1 MAMADPGVESTLHH
15 LGLLDARR
23 RRLVEAQIEAEGQ
36 LFHRIGAMYQNG
48 QITDAEL
55 LEIFNRCRA
64 VRIDGTTSRWDAH
77 VGIAW
82 RRLLH
87 GARYLPNGPEGTWV
101 GVAPLPPDDNA
112 PRAGI
117 PVVYV
122 LFGEDNE
129 PCYVGSTADLRTR
142 LKAHLKGEKE
152 FVRWQAYRRDSREA
166 AYVLEERLLAER
178 MPRLNRKA
186 GR

>member
-1 MAMADPGVESTLHH
+1 MTDPGLESTLQH

-23 RRLVEAQIEAEGQ
+23 RRLVEAQTEAEEQ
-36 LFHRIGAMYQNG
+36 LFHRIGAMRQND
-48 QITDAEL
+48 QLTDAEL
-55 LEIFNRCRA
+55 QEIFNRCRT
-64 VRIDGTTSRWDAH
+64 VRTAGMTSRWDAH
-77 VGIAW
+77 IDIPW

-87 GARYLPNGPEGTWV
+87 GGRHLPNGPEGTWI

-112 PRAGI
+112 PRSGVA
-117 PVVYV
+117 VVYV

-142 LKAHLKGEKE
+142 LKAHLKDGKA
-152 FVRWQAYRRDSREA
+152 FVRWQAYPCKTREA
-166 AYVLEERLLAER
+166 AFVLEERLLAER
-178 MPRLNRKA
+178 MPRLNRKT